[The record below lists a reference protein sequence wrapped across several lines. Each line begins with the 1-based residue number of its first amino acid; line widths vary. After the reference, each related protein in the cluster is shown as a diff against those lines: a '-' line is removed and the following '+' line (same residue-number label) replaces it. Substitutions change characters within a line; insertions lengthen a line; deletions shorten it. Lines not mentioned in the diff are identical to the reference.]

1 MTRAAIDAEQQERSE
16 LLEQLFAIVVESL
29 NLGESLAECL
39 CDSEGLAEGD
49 GVVLLQDR
57 GKLQLKKNQ
66 SQPKQEPQLQPQEQQ
81 QEQQQDDGDDGEEK
95 QRRQQQAPE
104 VIFEWKGLSLHWEWS
119 SPSSSASQTKQPNKQ
134 KQQNDKDDN
143 DDDDSSSGDDWDSDS
158 DSEEEEEE
166 EQDYKRCMVRF
177 VADGVKFGDYGR
189 AEQVQWELETTTQT
203 QPATTIGGGTETR
216 RVQAFDN
223 DVPDGGAWSPI
234 RSTWTIGKLQSLTVD
249 WYSLVLV
256 GTISKQQQ
264 QQSQHQQEEVYQ
276 LDPGGKCSCRGVAS
290 TKNLMGTSSSSSP
303 SSSKTNKTIASEM
316 AASLQ
321 YNVTLANLLT
331 WLEAYKLPQLQ
342 WKPPPP
348 QPETT
353 IHSAAALF
361 RSVYTFL
368 EDQEIRKAKASLEG
382 TPTTQKVTSTNTNP
396 PPQSS
401 SSSLFPRIT
410 AVVSTIQEKR
420 QHRRDSKQ
428 KELARRVSATLQG
441 SPKESVT
448 LGGTNGTTTE
458 KNNGNGNSNL
468 REDILLNLD
477 EKVLRQLENDDN
489 GSGTDPSRLLEQME
503 RDEEKYQNAKKKKW
517 RVGDNIRG
525 LVAKGK
531 QASGRASN
539 DPYQF
544 GDLARGILQWGG
556 SSPTSS
562 VSQPKQT
569 TKQKQKNYNDNDDS
583 SSGDDWD
590 SDSDSDSE
598 ELEEEQD
605 SSKTESSSK

>member
-1 MTRAAIDAEQQERSE
+1 
-16 LLEQLFAIVVESL
+16 
-29 NLGESLAECL
+29 
-39 CDSEGLAEGD
+39 
-49 GVVLLQDR
+49 
-57 GKLQLKKNQ
+57 
-66 SQPKQEPQLQPQEQQ
+66 
-81 QEQQQDDGDDGEEK
+81 
-95 QRRQQQAPE
+95 
-104 VIFEWKGLSLHWEWS
+104 
-119 SPSSSASQTKQPNKQ
+119 
-134 KQQNDKDDN
+134 
-143 DDDDSSSGDDWDSDS
+143 
-158 DSEEEEEE
+158 
-166 EQDYKRCMVRF
+166 
-177 VADGVKFGDYGR
+177 
-189 AEQVQWELETTTQT
+189 
-203 QPATTIGGGTETR
+203 
-216 RVQAFDN
+216 
-223 DVPDGGAWSPI
+223 
-234 RSTWTIGKLQSLTVD
+234 
-249 WYSLVLV
+249 
-256 GTISKQQQ
+256 
-264 QQSQHQQEEVYQ
+264 
-276 LDPGGKCSCRGVAS
+276 
-290 TKNLMGTSSSSSP
+290 
-303 SSSKTNKTIASEM
+303 M

-331 WLEAYKLPQLQ
+331 WLETYKLPQLQ

>member
-66 SQPKQEPQLQPQEQQ
+66 SQPKQEPQVQP

-290 TKNLMGTSSSSSP
+290 TKNLMGTSSSSSSP

-316 AASLQ
+316 AACLQ
-321 YNVTLANLLT
+321 YNDIRSYAHLSWQSNVELILVLVRKRCLA
-331 WLEAYKLPQLQ
+331 
-342 WKPPPP
+342 
-348 QPETT
+348 
-353 IHSAAALF
+353 
-361 RSVYTFL
+361 
-368 EDQEIRKAKASLEG
+368 
-382 TPTTQKVTSTNTNP
+382 
-396 PPQSS
+396 
-401 SSSLFPRIT
+401 
-410 AVVSTIQEKR
+410 
-420 QHRRDSKQ
+420 
-428 KELARRVSATLQG
+428 
-441 SPKESVT
+441 
-448 LGGTNGTTTE
+448 
-458 KNNGNGNSNL
+458 
-468 REDILLNLD
+468 
-477 EKVLRQLENDDN
+477 
-489 GSGTDPSRLLEQME
+489 
-503 RDEEKYQNAKKKKW
+503 
-517 RVGDNIRG
+517 
-525 LVAKGK
+525 
-531 QASGRASN
+531 
-539 DPYQF
+539 
-544 GDLARGILQWGG
+544 
-556 SSPTSS
+556 
-562 VSQPKQT
+562 
-569 TKQKQKNYNDNDDS
+569 
-583 SSGDDWD
+583 
-590 SDSDSDSE
+590 
-598 ELEEEQD
+598 
-605 SSKTESSSK
+605 